1 MLEIIVDFID
11 SYQLSRIN
19 RFIRKFKIDTIIDVG
34 AHKGDFIKYSLK
46 YFRTNSSLPS
56 STLKLYAVQYPT

>member
-1 MLEIIVDFID
+1 MLEIIIDFID

-19 RFIRKFKIDTIIDVG
+19 RFLRKFKIYTIIDVV

-46 YFRTNSSLPS
+46 Y
-56 STLKLYAVQYPT
+56 LKPQKIYAFEPQKEISFI